1 MRKSLVDPGW
11 SWDDAFC
18 YSQGMQ
24 LGNLLFV
31 SGQAAIDADG
41 SVVGVGD
48 FEAQARQVF
57 RNLRTVLKKAGA
69 GLEDIVKV
77 TIFVTDMT
85 HFPVI
90 VKLREEFF
98 SEPYPTDSIVQVQ
111 ALALPDL
118 MVEIEAIAVPAASP

>member
-11 SWDDAFC
+11 SWDDAFF

-118 MVEIEAIAVPAASP
+118 MVEIEAIAVLAANP